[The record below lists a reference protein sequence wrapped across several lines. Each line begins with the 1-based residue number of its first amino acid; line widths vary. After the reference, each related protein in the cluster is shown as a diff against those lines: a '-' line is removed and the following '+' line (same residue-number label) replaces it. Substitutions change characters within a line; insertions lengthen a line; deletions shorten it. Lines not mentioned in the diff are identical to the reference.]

1 MHKNNEQTE
10 LLTKIKNKFFKQGYK
25 NKKRIT
31 LLYIWLNANIGV
43 YYMNSLMNK
52 KINIIKKFV
61 IISKEI
67 IYGLKYNNSKIF
79 IPTNLTEY
87 KKIIIT
93 WAFRNDFNKDG
104 SFIDRYLKINSKS
117 LKNLVDSYLYG

>member
-1 MHKNNEQTE
+1 
-10 LLTKIKNKFFKQGYK
+10 
-25 NKKRIT
+25 
-31 LLYIWLNANIGV
+31 
-43 YYMNSLMNK
+43 MNSLMNK

-67 IYGLKYNNSKIF
+67 IYGLKYNSSKIF

-104 SFIDRYLKINSKS
+104 SFIDRYLKINSK
-117 LKNLVDSYLYG
+117 V